1 MTDTYGAISIPVAVP
16 ADAEVSATG
25 DPALDVWAS
34 YLQAFINT
42 YGGAAWAKV
51 FPRRDTSNNQIP
63 PVLQTFTH
71 QPTDDTIAVFNERYL
86 PCLFLYRASGNEQKW
101 EWLDGRIARDT
112 ITLLWVFP
120 TGTQPAERIRV
131 PYVHA
136 LVKLVDT
143 AIEKYLDPC
152 WTYPGDPDPLAA
164 SLAADPDAVKLAIAT
179 STSAQTYTGAALDGA
194 IGGAAFP
201 QPRAATV
208 TLGGAPGDF
217 VDGSTLTIT
226 GLDVLGMAQSRTLT
240 IDASQVPY
248 ALSTGHAFL
257 QVTSIAVATQATTT
271 GTLEFGLG
279 PYQGRGSMVLTFAP
293 NGLQRSGQWR
303 AQPVTIPVQ
312 IGDRT
317 VPRYYDAVEI
327 PLETFEVWDR
337 EYPAGAGLEGTLLA
351 NQGAYSQG
359 IKVP

>member
-1 MTDTYGAISIPVAVP
+1 MTDTYGALSIPVAIP
-16 ADAEVSATG
+16 TDAEVSATG

-34 YLQAFINT
+34 YLQAYINT
-42 YGGAAWAKV
+42 YGAAAWAKV
-51 FPRRDTSNNQIP
+51 FPRSLTGPIP
-63 PVLQTFTH
+63 PVLKTFTH
-71 QPTDDTIAVFNERYL
+71 QPTDETIAVFNERYL
-86 PCLFLYRASGNEQKW
+86 PALYVYRASGAEQKW

-131 PYVHA
+131 PYVNA

-164 SLAADPDAVKLAIAT
+164 SIVADPDGVKLSIAT
-179 STSAQTYTGAALDGA
+179 SMSAQTYTGAALDGA
-194 IGGAAFP
+194 IGSAAFD

-217 VDGSTLTIT
+217 TDGSTVVVT
-226 GLDVLGMAQSRTLT
+226 GLDVLGRPQSRTLT

-248 ALSTGHAFL
+248 TLTTGYAFT
-257 QVTSIAVATQATTT
+257 QVTSAAVAAQATTA
-271 GTLEFGLG
+271 GTLSLGLG
-279 PYQGRGSMVLTFAP
+279 AFVGRGSMVLNFAP
-293 NGLQRSGQWR
+293 TGLRRAGQWR
-303 AQPVTIPVQ
+303 AQPITIPTT
-312 IGDRT
+312 GPGGAN

-327 PLETFEVWDR
+327 PLEGFEVWDR
-337 EYPAGAGLEGTLLA
+337 EYPTGAGLEGTLLA
-351 NQGAYSQG
+351 NEGGYSQG